1 MITLATSRS
10 FAVAVNGNRAASKD
24 VRAIPGA
31 RWEGKDNTW
40 RIPVACAQF
49 IAEFSEQHRLDMA
62 AEARAVVERLHTHRV
77 EGIPVPDLNAPL
89 RNGRT
94 LFEHQKAGVRF
105 LVQRRRAILA
115 DDMGLG
121 KTCTSLVAA
130 QCFTAPVHVICP
142 ASLRDNWQREAEG
155 LGVRIQTHSWAK
167 VPTRLPQPFV
177 LIADE
182 AHYIQSGKKSQR
194 GAAFLELSELADAA
208 FLLTGT
214 PMKNGRPVN
223 LYPLLKAV
231 RSPLALN
238 KGWYEKRYCDAQPG
252 NFTAWDTS
260 GASNLDELGR
270 RVAPVMLR
278 RMKAECLDLPEKTRV
293 MRDAD
298 QTADAKRQYAETYT
312 AAMNRYTEKQLRGE
326 VSEGSDSLVKF
337 GFMRQAGSVAKVA
350 AACEIAEEITEQ
362 GGSVV
367 IFTAFLESAR
377 RIAAAFPG
385 SCLLIGE
392 TAQDERQKLVDRFQ
406 AGQSSVFVTT
416 FGAGGVGITLTRA
429 QTVVLVDRPW
439 TPGDCYQAEDR
450 IHRIGQ
456 KSNVLSIWLQWDDTD
471 KAVDTLLES
480 KTERIEVVMAGRKRE
495 LAAGMTM
502 KQFAEMVVRK

>member
-31 RWEGKDNTW
+31 RWEQKDSTW

-49 IAEFSEQHRLDMA
+49 VAEFSETHRIDMA
-62 AEARAVVERLHTHRV
+62 AEARETIERLHTRRA
-77 EGIPVPDLNAPL
+77 EGVPVPDLDAPL

-115 DDMGLG
+115 DTMGLG
-121 KTCTSLVAA
+121 KTLQALVAA
-130 QCFTAPVHVICP
+130 QCYGIPVHVICP
-142 ASLRDNWQREAEG
+142 ASLRENWAREAEMV
-155 LGVRIQTHSWAK
+155 GVRITTHSWAK
-167 VPTRLPQPFV
+167 VPKTLPQPFV
-177 LIADE
+177 LVVDE
-182 AHYIQSGKKSQR
+182 CHMGQSGKNSQR
-194 GAAFLELSELADAA
+194 GAAFLALSEIADAV
-208 FLLTGT
+208 FLLSGT

-238 KGWYEKRYCDAQPG
+238 KGWYEKRYCDAKPSA
-252 NFTAWDTS
+252 FSSWDTS
-260 GASNLDELGR
+260 GASNLDELHR
-270 RVAPVMLR
+270 RLKPVMLVR
-278 RMKAECLDLPEKTRV
+278 TKEECLDLPEKTRV
-293 MRDAD
+293 MREAD
-298 QTADAKRQYAETYT
+298 QTAEAKRQYAETYT

-326 VSEGSDSLVKF
+326 VSEDSEALVRF
-337 GFMRQAGSVAKVA
+337 GFMRQASSVAKVA

-362 GGSVV
+362 GGQVV

-377 RIAAAFPG
+377 RIASAFPG

-392 TAQDERQKLVDRFQ
+392 TAQDERQQLVDRFQ
-406 AGQSSVFVTT
+406 AGQSRVFVTT

-429 QTVVLVDRPW
+429 QTVILVDRPW

-456 KSNVLSIWLQWDDTD
+456 RSNVLSIWLQWDDTD
-471 KAVDTLLES
+471 KAVDALLES
-480 KTERIEVVMAGRKRE
+480 KTERIEVVMAGRKQT
-495 LAAGMTM
+495 LKQGMTM
-502 KQFAEMVVRK
+502 KQFAELATRK